1 MSIEA
6 ILLWASS
13 IVRVLMLPDLLHELS
28 TEDRFSY
35 AKLLAHLSRI
45 DGELTFEEM
54 ALFESR
60 LGTAMLPPTMRKQI
74 RQYLKQPPSLES
86 ALNDMSQKAGRLAL
100 RDSVLMSAI
109 DGEIDDDE
117 LETLY
122 IIADKFDMDKSSIT
136 LLVEWCQRGWAWM
149 KEGLELL
156 ELED

>member
-1 MSIEA
+1 
-6 ILLWASS
+6 
-13 IVRVLMLPDLLHELS
+13 MLPDLLHELS

-74 RQYLKQPPSLES
+74 RKYLKQPPSLES
-86 ALNDMSQKAGRLAL
+86 ALKDMSQKAGRLAL

-117 LETLY
+117 LKTLY
-122 IIADKFDMDKSSIT
+122 IIAEKFDMDNSSIT
-136 LLVEWCQRGWAWM
+136 LLVEWCQRGWTWM

>member
-1 MSIEA
+1 
-6 ILLWASS
+6 
-13 IVRVLMLPDLLHELS
+13 MLPDQLHELS

-60 LGTAMLPPTMRKQI
+60 LGTAMLPPSMRKEI

-86 ALNDMSQKAGRLAL
+86 ALKDMSQKAGRLAL

-109 DGEIDDDE
+109 DGEIDDEE

-122 IIADKFDMDKSSIT
+122 AIAEKFGMEKSSIT
-136 LLVEWCQRGWAWM
+136 NLVEWCQRGWGWM
-149 KEGLELL
+149 KEGLDILGIKE
-156 ELED
+156 

>member
-1 MSIEA
+1 VSIEA

-13 IVRVLMLPDLLHELS
+13 TVRVLMLPDILHELS

-60 LGTAMLPPTMRKQI
+60 LGTAMLPPTMRKEI
-74 RQYLKQPPSLES
+74 RKYLKQPPSLES
-86 ALNDMSQKAGRLAL
+86 SLKDMSQKAGRLAL

-109 DGEIDDDE
+109 DGEIDDEE

-122 IIADKFDMDKSSIT
+122 IIAEKFDMDKSSIT
-136 LLVEWCQRGWAWM
+136 LLVEWCQRGWTWM

>member
-1 MSIEA
+1 
-6 ILLWASS
+6 
-13 IVRVLMLPDLLHELS
+13 MLPDKLHELS

-35 AKLLAHLSRI
+35 AKLLAYLSRI

-60 LGTAMLPPTMRKQI
+60 LGTAMLPPSKRKEI

-86 ALNDMSQKAGRLAL
+86 ALKDMSQKAGRLAL

-109 DGEIDDDE
+109 DGEIDDEE

-122 IIADKFDMDKSSIT
+122 IIAEKFGLDKAAISS
-136 LLVEWCQRGWAWM
+136 LVEWCQRGWAWM
-149 KEGLELL
+149 KDGFEILEM
-156 ELED
+156 EE

>member
-1 MSIEA
+1 MIIKA

-13 IVRVLMLPDLLHELS
+13 VVRVLMLPDILHELS

-74 RQYLKQPPSLES
+74 RQYLKQPPSIEA
-86 ALNDMSQKAGRLAL
+86 ALKDMSQKAGKLAL

-122 IIADKFDMDKSSIT
+122 IIAEKFEVDSESIT
-136 LLVEWCQRGWAWM
+136 KLVEWCQRGWSWM

-156 ELED
+156 ELE

>member
-1 MSIEA
+1 
-6 ILLWASS
+6 
-13 IVRVLMLPDLLHELS
+13 MLPDQLHELS

-60 LGTAMLPPTMRKQI
+60 LGTAMLPPSMRKQI

-86 ALNDMSQKAGRLAL
+86 SLKDMSQKAGRLAL

-122 IIADKFDMDKSSIT
+122 AIAEKFNMEKSAIT
-136 LLVEWCQRGWAWM
+136 NLVDWCQRGWAWM
-149 KEGLELL
+149 KEGLDIL
-156 ELED
+156 ELEE

>member
-1 MSIEA
+1 
-6 ILLWASS
+6 
-13 IVRVLMLPDLLHELS
+13 MLPDKLHELS

-60 LGTAMLPPTMRKQI
+60 LGTAMLPPSKRKQI
-74 RQYLKQPPSLES
+74 REYLKHPPSLES
-86 ALNDMSQKAGRLAL
+86 ALKDMSEKAGRLAL

-109 DGEIDDDE
+109 DGEIDDEE

-122 IIADKFDMDKSSIT
+122 TIAEKFGLEKSSISQ
-136 LLVEWCQRGWAWM
+136 LVEWCQRGWTWM
-149 KEGLELL
+149 KEGFNILEI
-156 ELED
+156 EE

>member
-1 MSIEA
+1 
-6 ILLWASS
+6 
-13 IVRVLMLPDLLHELS
+13 MLPDQLHELS

-45 DGELTFEEM
+45 DGELSFEEM

-60 LGTAMLPPTMRKQI
+60 LGTAMLPPSLRKQI
-74 RQYLKQPPSLES
+74 RKYLKNPPTLES
-86 ALNDMSQKAGRLAL
+86 ATKDMSQKAGRLAL

-122 IIADKFDMDKSSIT
+122 AIAKKFDMDKSSIT
-136 LLVEWCQRGWAWM
+136 DLVEWCQRGWAWM
-149 KEGLELL
+149 KEGLDIL
-156 ELED
+156 ELEE

>member
-1 MSIEA
+1 
-6 ILLWASS
+6 
-13 IVRVLMLPDLLHELS
+13 MLPDQLHELS
-28 TEDRFSY
+28 TDDRFSY

-60 LGTAMLPPTMRKQI
+60 MGTAMLPPSLRKQI
-74 RQYLKQPPSLES
+74 RQYLKQPPTLES
-86 ALNDMSQKAGRLAL
+86 ALKDMSQKAGKLAL

-122 IIADKFDMDKSSIT
+122 LIAEKFGMDKSSISR
-136 LLVEWCQRGWAWM
+136 LVEWCQRGWSWM
-149 KEGLELL
+149 KEGLEILDL
-156 ELED
+156 EE

>member
-1 MSIEA
+1 
-6 ILLWASS
+6 
-13 IVRVLMLPDLLHELS
+13 MLPDVLHELS

-45 DGELTFEEM
+45 DGELSFEEM

-60 LGTAMLPPTMRKQI
+60 LGTAMLPPSLRKQI

-86 ALNDMSQKAGRLAL
+86 ALKDMSQKAGRLAL

-109 DGEIDDDE
+109 DGEIDDEE

-122 IIADKFDMDKSSIT
+122 LIAEKFGMEKSCIT
-136 LLVEWCQRGWAWM
+136 QLVEWCQSGWAWM
-149 KEGLELL
+149 KDGLAIL